1 MTMTEAATES
11 RPREVVTKTDIEMR
25 LGALGARGALLRADE
40 AGGLDVAIRADAF
53 LAQSEWDQVSNE
65 GDTSA
70 DASRLRV
77 ILEGSRAFALGE
89 GSVLKPGLEL
99 GLRHDGGD
107 AETGTGIEVGGS
119 VRYAD
124 VASGLSVEASART
137 LLAHEDSGYEEWG
150 ASASV
155 QLDPGASG
163 RGLSFTLSPTVGVA
177 SSGAE
182 RLWSL
187 SDARGVEPGGG
198 AFEASRSL
206 EARIGYGLD
215 AFGGRGL
222 STPYAGLS
230 LADGGGST
238 WHAGVGWSLGP
249 TLNLDLEGTRS
260 ETGDESSDHAMMVR
274 GTIRW

>member
-1 MTMTEAATES
+1 M
-11 RPREVVTKTDIEMR
+11 TKTDIEMR
-25 LGALGARGALLRADE
+25 LGALGARGALLRPDE
-40 AGGLDVAIRADAF
+40 AGGLDVAVRADAF
-53 LAQSEWDQVSNE
+53 LAQTEWEKVSNE
-65 GDTSA
+65 GDTQA

-124 VASGLSVEASART
+124 VASGLSIEASART
-137 LLAHEDSGYEEWG
+137 LLAHEETGYEEWG

-177 SSGAE
+177 SSGVE

-198 AFEASRSL
+198 TFEASRSL
-206 EARIGYGLD
+206 EARLGYGLG
-215 AFGGRGL
+215 AFGGHGL
-222 STPYAGLS
+222 TTPYAGLS
-230 LADGGGST
+230 LADGGGRT

-260 ETGDESSDHAMMVR
+260 EAADEADHAMMVR
-274 GTIRW
+274 GTLRW